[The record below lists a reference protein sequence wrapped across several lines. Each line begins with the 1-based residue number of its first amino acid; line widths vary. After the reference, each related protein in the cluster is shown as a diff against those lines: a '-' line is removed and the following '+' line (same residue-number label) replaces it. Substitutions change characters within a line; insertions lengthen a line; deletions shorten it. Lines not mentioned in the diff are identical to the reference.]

1 DEPLSNLDAKLRVDM
16 RTEIKK
22 LHQKLGTTIVYVTH
36 DQIEAMT
43 LADRLIVL
51 NKGQAE
57 QIGTPMELYSNPASL
72 FVAGFVGTPA
82 MNLLPGRMENNGISF
97 KDGGHLALPQALVD
111 KAKVPEVTLG
121 LRPEHLRLVQQK
133 DDTPNA
139 LNLSV
144 KVDLIEHLGADTLL
158 HTRPEEGG
166 PTFTLRYPG
175 EAALPSD
182 DRLTLTADA
191 DKLRLF
197 DTVSGARL

>member
-1 DEPLSNLDAKLRVDM
+1 
-16 RTEIKK
+16 
-22 LHQKLGTTIVYVTH
+22 
-36 DQIEAMT
+36 
-43 LADRLIVL
+43 
-51 NKGQAE
+51 
-57 QIGTPMELYSNPASL
+57 
-72 FVAGFVGTPA
+72 
-82 MNLLPGRMENNGISF
+82 
-97 KDGGHLALPQALVD
+97 
-111 KAKVPEVTLG
+111 
-121 LRPEHLRLVQQK
+121 